1 MFATS
6 GGIFGSTRRSAG
18 VPASGAAPE
27 PLGATSDT
35 TSKTTSR
42 GHSERDTTRTSTW
55 HVSALPVPSEG
66 AAADVVMNFVHNQ
79 LDRVEAAHNQAG
91 SAAEILDGLKFTGS
105 GPQDRLQGGML

>member
-1 MFATS
+1 MSSA
-6 GGIFGSTRRSAG
+6 RRSTG
-18 VPASGAAPE
+18 LPGSGTSGAAPE
-27 PLGATSDT
+27 LLGASSDT

-42 GHSERDTTRTSTW
+42 GHSERATTRVFTW

-79 LDRVEAAHNQAG
+79 LDRVEAAHNQDG

-105 GPQDRLQGGML
+105 GPQDRLQGGVL